1 MFGVKKGHMDAKSCM
16 CNNVCA
22 EFQSK
27 THPLKRRLGTGHIY
41 MHMQHLLQYDAI
53 YHNLIPFDV
62 KCLCCLTN
70 LEQRCFSKSSFQS
83 FQLCLETFAGK

>member
-27 THPLKRRLGTGHIY
+27 THPLKRRLGTGPIY
-41 MHMQHLLQYDAI
+41 MHMQHLL
-53 YHNLIPFDV
+53 
-62 KCLCCLTN
+62 
-70 LEQRCFSKSSFQS
+70 
-83 FQLCLETFAGK
+83 